1 MDGKW
6 FLRFLSVFLNNYER
20 YNIEIRYGG
29 IPFEPFALP
38 LVHGAISGTLVV
50 YYLPNKSQIGR
61 EMGVKFFSLY
71 LLNYESYRVEI
82 LYEAGPYISIGCV
95 AISDALVTTY
105 LPNLSQIGW
114 IMVFK
119 LFKLVSP

>member
-1 MDGKW
+1 MVFK
-6 FLRFLSVFLNNYER
+6 FLSVFLINYER
-20 YNIEIRYGG
+20 YNVEIRYGG
-29 IPFEPFALP
+29 SPCIPFEPFALP
-38 LVHGAISGTLVV
+38 LVHGAVSGTLVV

-71 LLNYESYRVEI
+71 LLNYESYRVGT